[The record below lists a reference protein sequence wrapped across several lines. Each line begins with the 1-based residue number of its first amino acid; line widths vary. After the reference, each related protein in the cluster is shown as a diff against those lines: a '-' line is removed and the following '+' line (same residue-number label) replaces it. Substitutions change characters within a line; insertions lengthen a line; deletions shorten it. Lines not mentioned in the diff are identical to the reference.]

1 MAYRIIEHHSQSTGH
16 FYRLEMNLC
25 GQFLQELMLPHAAQL
40 QNVSNFVGSLDN
52 ENKLIRRR
60 GDPTLPENNYSSNQQ
75 NKSGGRFL
83 RRTS

>member
-52 ENKLIRRR
+52 ENKLIRLPTETDEYKLISDF
-60 GDPTLPENNYSSNQQ
+60 GD
-75 NKSGGRFL
+75 F
-83 RRTS
+83 

>member
-40 QNVSNFVGSLDN
+40 QNVSNFVGSLDS
-52 ENKLIRRR
+52 ENKLIRLPTETDEYKLISDF
-60 GDPTLPENNYSSNQQ
+60 GD
-75 NKSGGRFL
+75 F
-83 RRTS
+83 